1 MTIISSMTKWHLE
14 KLQDFEMRLYLPLI
28 TQRRIMEIRFLVK
41 NQQQRNLIMI
51 IIHDFG
57 DPSGNPNPSRYDVFV
72 ADLGDGTY
80 SITWNL
86 EKGFSLRM
94 SEATLRAKS
103 LAAQQEMALV
113 SMSTYS
119 KDEQFE
125 FTDEELGLIGLIED

>member
-1 MTIISSMTKWHLE
+1 
-14 KLQDFEMRLYLPLI
+14 
-28 TQRRIMEIRFLVK
+28 MEIRFLVK